1 MDKPSILSPKNILLG
16 QLPSQYSFLALEG
29 GPRILLEFLKIY
41 GVIEKPGSGDNPVI
55 LSWAKEM
62 GVANIYKH
70 DLTPWCGLAMGIAAK
85 RAGKEFPK
93 ELKGGDILGARN
105 WTAFGKE
112 TPIAMLGDVLV
123 FKRTGGAHVGI
134 YVAEDAECYHVLA
147 GNQGDKVSISRWNKC
162 NLYAVRR
169 PKYINQ
175 PSNVRRI
182 ILDNLGEVHDN
193 FLSISERTL
202 E

>member
-1 MDKPSILSPKNILLG
+1 MENNRILSPTNTLLG
-16 QLPSQYSFLALEG
+16 KLPTQYSFLATEG
-29 GPRILLEFLKIY
+29 GPRILVEFLKIY
-41 GVIEKPGSGDNPVI
+41 GVIEKPGPGDNPVI
-55 LSWAKEM
+55 LSWAKET

-70 DLTPWCGLAMGIAAK
+70 DLTPWCGLAMGVVAK
-85 RAGKEFPK
+85 RAGKEIPK
-93 ELKGGDILGARN
+93 DLKGGNILGARN

-112 TPIAMLGDVLV
+112 TPIAMLGDVLI
-123 FKRTGGAHVGI
+123 FKRTGGGHVGI
-134 YVAEDAECYHVLA
+134 YVAEDDECYHVLA

-175 PSNVRRI
+175 PANVRRI
-182 ILDNLGEVHDN
+182 ILNTVGEVPNN
-193 FLSISERTL
+193 FLSKSEKTL